1 MEIENGVSLYL
12 HFKSNVFLLQ
22 PAWLPPLPSVDV
34 TLVDILIMTPVVVVN
49 FILHRVSDYPFP
61 IIHVTKPG

>member
-1 MEIENGVSLYL
+1 MSFTAAEVLGITEFVVVNIEGSDVLFSDKQLRT
-12 HFKSNVFLLQ
+12 
-22 PAWLPPLPSVDV
+22 LP
-34 TLVDILIMTPVVVVN
+34 PVVVVN